1 MQRLSMKKKERR
13 RKKEGK
19 KIGHEL
25 DDNLGDEEK
34 NACEVSERERE
45 REMRT
50 GEWRMQIDFIG
61 EKVPAVI

>member
-34 NACEVSERERE
+34 KVLERERE

>member
-34 NACEVSERERE
+34 KVSERERRERE

-50 GEWRMQIDFIG
+50 GEWRM
-61 EKVPAVI
+61 

>member
-1 MQRLSMKKKERR
+1 MQRLSMKKKKERR

-34 NACEVSERERE
+34 KMSERERE

-50 GEWRMQIDFIG
+50 GEWRM
-61 EKVPAVI
+61 